1 MHVRASSRRVQPHN
15 TGINTNA
22 NNNQQA
28 TLSRRDISLLKQM
41 IFMFFTFIGGWTPVY
56 TVLILD
62 QLLNISQLFFL
73 YSVVICEIGMFA
85 ITINLFKC
93 NHEIKEYLISKFRP
107 NTRR

>member
-1 MHVRASSRRVQPHN
+1 MHVRASSLRVQQH
-15 TGINTNA
+15 GIGTNTNA

-41 IFMFFTFIGGWTPVY
+41 IFMFLTFIGGWTPVY
-56 TVLILD
+56 TVLILG
-62 QLLNISQLFFL
+62 QLLDISQLFFL
-73 YSVVICEIGMFA
+73 YFVIICEIGMLA

-93 NHEIKEYLISKFRP
+93 NHEIKEYLITKFRP